1 MVCTLYIRLHDPIVP
16 YMACGTNR
24 PARRT
29 RLCSK
34 FSYDDIREVHKRR
47 YLLQPIAVEVF
58 SADGRNYLLA
68 FPKRMRDRVYQK

>member
-1 MVCTLYIRLHDPIVP
+1 
-16 YMACGTNR
+16 MACGTSH

-34 FSYDDIREVHKRR
+34 FSYNDIREVHRRR
-47 YLLQPIAVEVF
+47 YLLQPIAIEVF

-68 FPKRMRDRVYQK
+68 FPRRMRNRVYQKFVIWISSIYSQGFRK